1 MRPSARSRN
10 MVSITAMQ
18 SCMGRNA
25 FIFSLFINSGS
36 IIIFGLYLNC
46 YMRPIYCYFFIPAF
60 LFAACVSNRTYKAL
74 QMEKSKSDSLYTW
87 AMATLKASQGDNDRL
102 TRQNAALKDSVNDMG
117 LQLSAVN
124 ENNRVLH
131 KQIEDLSA
139 ISSTQAESI
148 RKSMDNIGAK
158 DLYLQRLR
166 TALSRRDSMN
176 LAVLMELKAALG
188 SFSDSVVGI
197 KVAQGVV
204 SVTVADSLLFG
215 ADSTSYAVTDKG
227 KTVLVRLARVLRDQ
241 PDVGCRVE
249 VYADSV
255 GLPPD
260 SVMNGWELDVRR
272 AASMVRALQNQY
284 HVGAARLVAAGRGE
298 YGQTRIVFVPPT
310 DQLSEVLEKR

>member
-1 MRPSARSRN
+1 MN
-10 MVSITAMQ
+10 FEEID
-18 SCMGRNA
+18 
-25 FIFSLFINSGS
+25 
-36 IIIFGLYLNC
+36 IFGPLMKSINFCCIILS
-46 YMRPIYCYFFIPAF
+46 F
-60 LFAACVSNRTYKAL
+60 LSISCVSNGTYKAL
-74 QMEKSKSDSLYTW
+74 QAEKSKGDSLYTW

-102 TRQNAALKDSVNDMG
+102 TRQKAALKDSVNDMG

-188 SFSDSVVGI
+188 SFSDSIVGI

-215 ADSTSYAVTDKG
+215 ADSTSYAVTDRG

-241 PDVGCRVE
+241 PDIGCRVE
-249 VYADSV
+249 VSTDSV
-255 GLPPD
+255 ELPPD
-260 SVMNGWELDVRR
+260 SVMNGWEVDVRR
-272 AASMVRALQNQY
+272 AASVVRTLQNQY

-298 YGQTRIVFVPPT
+298 YGRGTRVVFVPPT